1 MGCELRWP
9 AAQARLAAPGK
20 ALAVKPG
27 VIQTTRRREEC
38 PGADHELDRRT
49 LLIGSAAWGLA
60 SAAASAGP
68 EATMVFGPQ
77 APFSFDTLTGKAR
90 GN

>member
-1 MGCELRWP
+1 MM
-9 AAQARLAAPGK
+9 
-20 ALAVKPG
+20 
-27 VIQTTRRREEC
+27 
-38 PGADHELDRRT
+38 DRRT

-60 SAAASAGP
+60 SAAASAGS

-90 GN
+90 ELVKRPSKTRYFRFRSAGGDRFRRLSGVQVPS